1 MSSLS
6 GKSAQEI
13 SELLDEFG
21 IRHGPVVDSTRDLYE
36 KKLREAM
43 ATEKRAKYSKPSPDK
58 TYYREEEDE
67 VTYVYRTPV
76 KNEGGDYGDRL
87 VLTEALLCLNSD
99 CLSFIITISISCYQQ
114 ANNSLNDYLLLLYP
128 SRGSYLSSRP
138 NWAERELEQT
148 SYSAYQRSRPE
159 SRGRDFV
166 DDHYMHETP
175 STYRASSLKSTPMKS
190 DQDAPKPPKSSPFIP
205 MWVQLVF
212 FLAVAIFLYLV
223 FSSMETNE
231 SLKGLE

>member
-76 KNEGGDYGDRL
+76 KNEGGDYGDR
-87 VLTEALLCLNSD
+87 
-99 CLSFIITISISCYQQ
+99 
-114 ANNSLNDYLLLLYP
+114 
-128 SRGSYLSSRP
+128 GSYLSSRP

-205 MWVQLVF
+205 MWVQLMF